1 MSAPSCRAESRLVNR
16 FDTLDAWLSWQMQ
29 LHPKAIA
36 LGLERVGAV
45 WTQLGPASLAFPL
58 VTVGGTNGKGS
69 CVAMVEAICRAAGYR
84 TGVYSSPHLLRYNE
98 RVRIDGEDV
107 SDALLCESFER
118 IDRARG
124 ETALTYFEF
133 GTLAALDLFV
143 HSAPDVVILE
153 VGLGGRLDAVN
164 LWDADVSVVTSIGLD
179 HMAWLGESLDE
190 IAYEKAGIFRPGR
203 PAVIGQRDAPARLRT
218 EAQLRGSLPLQLGR
232 EIDWTIGDGGGWIW
246 SAPSGERLALPEPAM
261 RGPFQYDNAS
271 AAIAAL
277 RALHERLPIS
287 VNAIRAG
294 LQRARLPGRFQVFPG
309 TLTWILDVA
318 HNGEAAQALAAN
330 LRAFACRGR
339 LRAVLAVLGD
349 KSPESIVGPLL
360 AFVGDW
366 YLAQSK
372 DPRAMP
378 LEVLSKRLEAVLPAP
393 PAVLL
398 SDLDAALDAAEAA
411 SEAGDALLVVGSFT
425 SVGAALRRL
434 DPGCGVRV

>member
-1 MSAPSCRAESRLVNR
+1 MSR

-36 LGLERVGAV
+36 LGLERVAAV
-45 WTQLGPASLAFPL
+45 WERLGSASLPFPL

-69 CVAMVEAICRAAGYR
+69 CVAMAEAICRAAGYR

-98 RVRIDGEDV
+98 RVRIDGEEAGDE
-107 SDALLCESFER
+107 LLCAAFER

-143 HSAPDVVILE
+143 QSAPDVAILE

-179 HMAWLGESLDE
+179 HTAWLGESLAE

-203 PAVIGQRDAPARLRT
+203 PAVIGQRDAPVRLRA
-218 EAQLRGSLPLQLGR
+218 EAEQRGSLPVQLGR
-232 EIDWTIGDGGGWIW
+232 EIDWAIGDGGGWIW
-246 SAPSGERLALPEPAM
+246 SAPSGERFALPEPAM

-294 LQRARLPGRFQVFPG
+294 LQRARLPGRFQVLPG
-309 TLTWILDVA
+309 TPTYILDVA

-349 KSPESIVGPLL
+349 KSPASIVEPLL
-360 AFVGDW
+360 PFVSDW
-366 YLAQSK
+366 YLAQSS

-378 LEVLSKRLEAVLPAP
+378 VEDLSGRLAAVLPE
-393 PAVLL
+393 PAAAIS
-398 SDLDAALDAAEAA
+398 SDLHRALDAAEAA
-411 SEAGDALLVVGSFT
+411 SVSGDAVLVVGSFT

-434 DPGCGVRV
+434 EGGRAERGGA